1 MLNNKN
7 IETESN
13 EENLSFNKL
22 KELAMMATPMGRIKK
37 AQAAGRL
44 VKNFGG
50 KARNW
55 LDNFS
60 PETLRNLASD
70 SNMTKNFYGT
80 IKGFEKGLINKDH
93 VHYKIAKQF
102 SKFYRKYLSD

>member
-13 EENLSFNKL
+13 EENLSLNQMM
-22 KELAMMATPMGRIKK
+22 EYAMMVTPIGRIKK
-37 AQAAGRL
+37 TEAAGRL

-50 KARNW
+50 KAKNW

-80 IKGFEKGLINKDH
+80 IKGFEKGFIGKEH
-93 VHYKIAKQF
+93 VHYKMAEKF
-102 SKFYRKYLSD
+102 SKFYRKYLVD